1 MPKLTE
7 ELNRDFQVEVGA
19 AIDLR
24 ESKAKAF
31 AVATPFMFTD
41 GDIISVYFAKKDGFP
56 VFTDFGNSY
65 MHFDILYS
73 GQDLEHLRQQLFP
86 RILQSHDIRDDDGEL
101 WVPIDN
107 DIGST
112 LLRFCQAIVQ
122 AEAIALAWASKE
134 GDAFLM
140 GLELRLG
147 EQQRTRTADKA
158 TRA

>member
-7 ELNRDFQVEVGA
+7 ELNRDFQAEVGT
-19 AIDLR
+19 AIELR
-24 ESKAKAF
+24 ESKPKAFAF

-41 GDIISVYFAKKDGFP
+41 GDIISVYFSEKDGKA

-73 GQDLEHLRQQLFP
+73 GQDLEYLRQQLFP
-86 RILQSHDIRDDDGEL
+86 RIFQSHDIRDDDGEL
-101 WVPIDN
+101 WVPIGN

-122 AEAIALAWASKE
+122 AEAIALAWGS
-134 GDAFLM
+134 
-140 GLELRLG
+140 R
-147 EQQRTRTADKA
+147 
-158 TRA
+158 